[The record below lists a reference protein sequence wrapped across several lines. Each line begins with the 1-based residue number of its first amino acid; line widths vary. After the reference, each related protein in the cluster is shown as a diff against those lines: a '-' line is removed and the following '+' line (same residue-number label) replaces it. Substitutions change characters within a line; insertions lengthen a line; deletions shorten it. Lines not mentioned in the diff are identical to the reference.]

1 MLHSMT
7 AYGRHR
13 LSTVAGEFTWELRS
27 VNNRYLEILVRLPE
41 EFRSLEPSIRD
52 VLNKRLSR
60 GKVEVGLKRVDARA
74 QDSASQSIDT
84 EALQQLL
91 DALNQVSRQA
101 NQGAGASASAG
112 ASAGASTAVSANEP
126 ASAPVVSAPTSLAL
140 LQYPGVL
147 KSPEVDVKAVNQEL
161 LSGLDTAI
169 SDFVSARAR
178 EGKALHAVFVNRN
191 TDIKACLQ
199 SLRQHRPQVVAR
211 QKERLQRKLSELD
224 VPVDSYRLEQELVYV
239 AQRLDI
245 DEELD
250 RLDHHL
256 TEVEAVL
263 ERKEPVGRRL
273 DFLMQELNREA
284 NTVASKS
291 SDIDTTGASVDIK
304 VLIEQMR
311 EQVQNVE

>member
-13 LSTVAGEFTWELRS
+13 LSTAAGEFTWELRS
-27 VNNRYLEILVRLPE
+27 VNNRYLEIFVRLPE
-41 EFRSLEPSIRD
+41 EFRALEPNIRE
-52 VLNKRLSR
+52 VLSNRLSR
-60 GKVEVGLKRVDARA
+60 GKVEVGLKRVDAKA
-74 QDSASQSIDT
+74 QGTAALSVDK
-84 EALQQLL
+84 EALKQLL
-91 DALNQVSRQA
+91 DALNQVSK
-101 NQGAGASASAG
+101 GVSAGVSASATTG
-112 ASAGASTAVSANEP
+112 APEVA
-126 ASAPVVSAPTSLAL
+126 APTSLAL

-147 KSPEVDVKAVNQEL
+147 KAPEVDVKAVNTEL
-161 LSGLDTAI
+161 LAGLDTAI
-169 SDFVSARAR
+169 TDFVAARAR
-178 EGKALHAVFVNRN
+178 EGGALHSVFVQRIA
-191 TDIKACLQ
+191 DIKVCLQ
-199 SLRQHRPQVVAR
+199 SLRQNRAQVVAR

-224 VPVDSYRLEQELVYV
+224 VPVDSHRLEQELVYV

-256 TEVEAVL
+256 VEVQAVL

-291 SDIDTTGASVDIK
+291 SDIDTTGVSVDIK

>member
-13 LSTVAGEFTWELRS
+13 LSTAAGEFIWELRS
-27 VNNRYLEILVRLPE
+27 VNNRYLEIFVRLPE
-41 EFRSLEPSIRD
+41 EFRALEPNIRE
-52 VLNKRLSR
+52 VLSKRLSR

-74 QDSASQSIDT
+74 QGTAALSVDT
-84 EALQQLL
+84 EALKHLL
-91 DALNQVSRQA
+91 DALNQVSK
-101 NQGAGASASAG
+101 G
-112 ASAGASTAVSANEP
+112 ASAGVTAGASQVA
-126 ASAPVVSAPTSLAL
+126 APTSLAL

-147 KSPEVDVKAVNQEL
+147 KAPEVDVKAVNTEL
-161 LSGLDTAI
+161 LAGLDTAI
-169 SDFVSARAR
+169 TDFVAARAR
-178 EGKALHAVFVNRN
+178 EGGALHSVFVQRIA
-191 TDIKACLQ
+191 DIKVCLQ
-199 SLRQHRPQVVAR
+199 SLRQNRAQVVAR
-211 QKERLQRKLSELD
+211 QKERLQRKLSELE
-224 VPVDSYRLEQELVYV
+224 VPVDSHRLEQELVYV

-256 TEVEAVL
+256 IEVQAVL